1 VVQVRGET
9 FAAVARL
16 ADPEERPRLWE
27 LMTTIFPTYVTYEKK
42 AGRQL
47 PVVVVERA

>member
-1 VVQVRGET
+1 
-9 FAAVARL
+9 
-16 ADPEERPRLWE
+16 
-27 LMTTIFPTYVTYEKK
+27 MTTIFPTYVTYEGK